1 MGPQLCWQRYP
12 SGCATLELH
21 LDPAVC
27 HGIGRFRSD
36 HVDWTL
42 TESVCALLLTVAFL
56 MNSLL
61 ESAKRRRK
69 QHRHSLNQNQTVTH
83 TMGMMDSVAIL
94 KGVPVILNGKKRTMK
109 LKMHTL
115 TPIPYLSDRRTFIQ
129 LHLPQVLDG
138 PHFLTMLTAT
148 VTVGAAFSTFQH
160 AQNPSCRS
168 LHGKP
173 FWRKFHE
180 VSLKAVHGFI
190 APDLQLDD
198 EHSGSTH
205 NSGHGMYVTS
215 RPEAKS
221 SRRTRKRKGSN
232 ASGAGPEP
240 SPPRRILQAHAAA
253 RKPFE
258 NCAPSIQ
265 NNRFGVQRELSFR
278 RSPNMSGRIACN
290 GGPRKQLRQEASSA
304 SCLEQEHQ
312 HQHQHAALLL
322 LGRTSPSEIGT
333 APPTNNVDC
342 ATTTDPSPPE
352 TTAGRGTSHAAKS
365 KSSSQ
370 RPQNPSVPR
379 IPVEKSS
386 WAQFL

>member
-1 MGPQLCWQRYP
+1 MPEYIAVQCFSCEMFQAMQKNKARKFKCKICNEKQSVRRQWARSSAGKDIRQAVQHLNSTWIQRKAQKEAAPPQFESESDSDSYDGNDGLRRHSERGSGDFEREEADYEAEDAYAHSDSISVGPKDIHPTSP
-12 SGCATLELH
+12 STSSRWA
-21 LDPAVC
+21 
-27 HGIGRFRSD
+27 
-36 HVDWTL
+36 
-42 TESVCALLLTVAFL
+42 AFL
-56 MNSLL
+56 DN
-61 ESAKRRRK
+61 A
-69 QHRHSLNQNQTVTH
+69 
-83 TMGMMDSVAIL
+83 DS
-94 KGVPVILNGKKRTMK
+94 
-109 LKMHTL
+109 
-115 TPIPYLSDRRTFIQ
+115 DC
-129 LHLPQVLDG
+129 D
-138 PHFLTMLTAT
+138 
-148 VTVGAAFSTFQH
+148 
-160 AQNPSCRS
+160 
-168 LHGKP
+168 
-173 FWRKFHE
+173 
-180 VSLKAVHGFI
+180 
-190 APDLQLDD
+190 DLQLDD